1 LTPILPGDKS
11 VDSSSTEGSK
21 GNGGL
26 VAGIVI
32 PLLLVLCLGVLLGW
46 RTHQAKKSALNEEEL
61 DMEEDVY
68 TSPKTSVAS
77 NGDQEED
84 VHDDADDHSTTSSGS
99 SSTGGEGTAT
109 DEEEEYNDDGTSS
122 YSSQDSEEIYV
133 DDEDD
138 DFDQE
143 RDLNSMYGNKSPYG
157 SSSKKKER
165 QQKRKKP
172 NTNIVIGGGDEMSV
186 ATGATGATGM
196 HSVASERT
204 VKMKNI
210 VLPNIDINM
219 R

>member
-1 LTPILPGDKS
+1 M
-11 VDSSSTEGSK
+11 DSSSTEGSK

-99 SSTGGEGTAT
+99 SSTRGEGTAT
-109 DEEEEYNDDGTSS
+109 DEEE
-122 YSSQDSEEIYV
+122 
-133 DDEDD
+133 
-138 DFDQE
+138 
-143 RDLNSMYGNKSPYG
+143 LNF
-157 SSSKKKER
+157 
-165 QQKRKKP
+165 
-172 NTNIVIGGGDEMSV
+172 
-186 ATGATGATGM
+186 
-196 HSVASERT
+196 
-204 VKMKNI
+204 
-210 VLPNIDINM
+210 
-219 R
+219 